1 MQPTFEALVSYCQKL
16 SNPIIAKSF
25 SALLVSAFMQL
36 FNTETTFAASELK
49 RVNTGLGSRNSEVSP
64 GVQATDAVTA
74 AQRLCRIPL
83 NCASWQPLIDPKNP
97 EFWREGNHVPDAGYL
112 QLFKEMTPESAKLLI
127 LRGEIKA
134 LYMQKALALLEN
146 AQRELVQAGLVRDR
160 YNTVTASSPQIVRQ
174 NVRQQPTPQLHPDQ
188 LKGLQYFFIFSPTCP
203 HCKRLAESLMGL
215 QNVYPL
221 QADKSAIFH
230 FPGMHPSE
238 YATSETL
245 KKYAPDG
252 AVPVLVIHR
261 MKDNR
266 AVVLRG
272 SMSAEEVLMA
282 SAQLL
287 GSKGDG

>member
-1 MQPTFEALVSYCQKL
+1 MTFYKRTVVSYCLKKCNIIIYVLTTLAWVFQQETYGDSRR
-16 SNPIIAKSF
+16 SNTAAAKG
-25 SALLVSAFMQL
+25 VSAGEQ
-36 FNTETTFAASELK
+36 
-49 RVNTGLGSRNSEVSP
+49 
-64 GVQATDAVTA
+64 TA
-74 AQRLCRIPL
+74 ATVAAAQALCRIPL
-83 NCASWQPLIDPKNP
+83 NCSRWQHLIDPKNP
-97 EFWREGNHVPDAGYL
+97 EFWREGNHVPDEGYL
-112 QLFKEMTPESAKLLI
+112 RLFQEMTPESAKLLI

-160 YNTVTASSPQIVRQ
+160 YNTVTASGPQI
-174 NVRQQPTPQLHPDQ
+174 VRQQPTPQLHPDQ

>member
-1 MQPTFEALVSYCQKL
+1 MSFRKTVAVAIYCQFLVFSSVVVAQSRRANTDSKQVSNL
-16 SNPIIAKSF
+16 SIDKQAVE
-25 SALLVSAFMQL
+25 AVS
-36 FNTETTFAASELK
+36 
-49 RVNTGLGSRNSEVSP
+49 
-64 GVQATDAVTA
+64 A

-112 QLFKEMTPESAKLLI
+112 QLFREMTPESAKLLI

-160 YNTVTASSPQIVRQ
+160 YNTVTASSPQI
-174 NVRQQPTPQLHPDQ
+174 VRQQPTPQLHPDQ

-287 GSKGDG
+287 GSKG